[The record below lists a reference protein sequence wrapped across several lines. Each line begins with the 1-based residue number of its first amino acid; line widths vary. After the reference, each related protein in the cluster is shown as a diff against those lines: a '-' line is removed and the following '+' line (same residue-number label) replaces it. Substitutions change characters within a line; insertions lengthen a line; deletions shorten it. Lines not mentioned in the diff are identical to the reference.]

1 MVKISSTVKFSRLNS
16 ISNKLIAAFL
26 MMIIPISI
34 LGYYSENKA
43 EKAIQETAAQST
55 IQTMEQMS
63 QYLGLVFSTVEE
75 VSMQIFTNKDIQDF
89 LLIRDDQLN
98 TYDYYQMRQNVQS
111 VLSNYTMNNKFINN
125 IILLIDERRSIATGN
140 ISLSNL
146 NFEDIK
152 KAEWYKAA
160 IEGNGKIIWRG
171 SHPELD
177 TSATSKTA
185 SYSMS
190 GIRAI
195 KHLSSGTIFGVLLID
210 VKYEPIM
217 DILKKANLGS
227 RSEIHL
233 IGPDGHALSSE
244 TGEQINEDESVTIHN
259 ITEHDFYQEIMSS
272 EEPAGYK
279 EVDHHG
285 EKWLMIYNRVG
296 ETGYT
301 LIGLIPNSVLL
312 AATQEIARTTIM
324 LMVFACIFALIVG
337 LYMSNSMGR
346 TIVRIIN
353 AAEKV
358 AMGDLTV
365 NPVSKRRDELGVLTR
380 SINSMIANMRQLI
393 EQTAALAHK
402 VVESSST
409 VASTSQQLSAS
420 SQEIAKA
427 IQEIAQ
433 GAAEQAADAEQGVQ
447 KMDMLATKINS
458 VSENAREIHNLSKET
473 MNLTQQGLDAVDQL
487 EQKARQTTA
496 ITQEIL
502 ADIDTLNQ
510 HSQAI
515 GKIIKVIDNIAD
527 QTNLLALNAAIE
539 AARAGEMGK
548 GFAVVANEI
557 RKLAEQS
564 MSATREITAIIKN
577 TQQQT
582 AQTVKRAKS
591 AEDIVKSQ
599 NEAVVTTISAFKQ
612 IAASAE
618 TLVNRVEQIIQGVN
632 EMENDKNQAV
642 LAMQNI
648 SAVSQEAA
656 ASSQEVT
663 ASTEEQLSGVEQLAS
678 YAEELNYAAQ
688 ELMQA
693 ISKFK
698 IEQN

>member
-1 MVKISSTVKFSRLNS
+1 MAKISSIVKFSRLNS

-63 QYLGLVFSTVEE
+63 QYLSLVFSTVEE
-75 VSMQIFTNKDIQDF
+75 ISMQIFSNKDIQDF
-89 LLIRDDQLN
+89 LLIREDQLT
-98 TYDYYQMRQNVQS
+98 TYDYHQMRQKVQS
-111 VLSNYTMNNKFINN
+111 VLSNYTMNNKFIDN
-125 IILLIDERRSIATGN
+125 IILLIDEKRSIATGN

-152 KAEWYKAA
+152 NAEWYKAA

-185 SYSMS
+185 YCMS

-195 KHLSSGTIFGVLLID
+195 KHLSSGTTFGVLLID
-210 VKYEPIM
+210 VKYVSIM
-217 DILKKANLGS
+217 DILKNVNLGS
-227 RSEIHL
+227 RGEIHL
-233 IGPDGHALSSE
+233 ISPDGHALSSE
-244 TGEQINEDESVTIHN
+244 TGEQIDEDEAVATHN
-259 ITEHDFYQEIMSS
+259 ITEHDFYQEIISS

-279 EVDHHG
+279 EVTHHG
-285 EKWLMIYNRVG
+285 QKWLMIYNRVG

-301 LIGLIPNSVLL
+301 LVGLIPNSVLF

-346 TIVRIIN
+346 TIARIIN

-365 NPVSKRRDELGVLTR
+365 NPVSRRRDELGVLTR

-393 EQTAALAHK
+393 QQTAALAHK

-447 KMDMLATKINS
+447 KMDMLAAKINS
-458 VSENAREIHNLSKET
+458 VSDNAREIHNLSKET